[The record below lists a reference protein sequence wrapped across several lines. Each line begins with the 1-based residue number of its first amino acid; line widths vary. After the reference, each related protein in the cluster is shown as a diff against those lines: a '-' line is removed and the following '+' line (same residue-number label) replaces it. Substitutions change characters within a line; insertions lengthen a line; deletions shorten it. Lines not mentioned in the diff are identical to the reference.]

1 MKKSLIILLHSPKLI
16 YHPQKQKKII
26 ETPKKDVHGISR
38 CTSFSFSEGRIDSFL
53 PPFYWSL
60 RCWYMTLAKVS
71 TLARSSSFGCLAEP
85 ERRQHSLRIL
95 VSVFPNGYFSNIFR
109 TVSFDTAPR
118 QRKVPFGKLSEGRRF
133 LAFCMLAMA
142 CADSGSAASVAKR
155 NMWRFVKWRSTFAA
169 SSQAVPPSIQKPRKT
184 QS

>member
-1 MKKSLIILLHSPKLI
+1 
-16 YHPQKQKKII
+16 
-26 ETPKKDVHGISR
+26 
-38 CTSFSFSEGRIDSFL
+38 
-53 PPFYWSL
+53 
-60 RCWYMTLAKVS
+60 MTLAKVS
-71 TLARSSSFGCLAEP
+71 TLAKSSSFGCLAEP

-95 VSVFPNGYFSNIFR
+95 VSAFPNGYFSNIFR

-155 NMWRFVKWRSTFAA
+155 NM
-169 SSQAVPPSIQKPRKT
+169 
-184 QS
+184 